1 MVTSIER
8 GVTGGGG
15 GLVDA
20 LWEWVTLQ
28 ERGARIWDREDALW
42 WYGERASLSTFAG
55 AVWRAGGIALEE
67 YQTEKHVSRRRGN
80 RYGRGDL
87 YLKVGREEYIL
98 EAKQVWCS
106 VGSGARNSLKRVSA
120 ALRSATQDVKRAKS
134 YGERRLAAVF
144 VVPMI
149 PKLRSG
155 DIDARIAWWLEE
167 VRGIDFTYLAWAFPP
182 NARDL
187 FDEGTLYPGVCVLLR
202 RA

>member
-1 MVTSIER
+1 MPLL
-8 GVTGGGG
+8 GG
-15 GLVDA
+15 
-20 LWEWVTLQ
+20 
-28 ERGARIWDREDALW
+28 GARIWDQEDALW

-98 EAKQVWCS
+98 EAKQVWCG
-106 VGSGARNSLKRVSA
+106 VGSGARNSLQQVSA
-120 ALRSATQDVKRAKS
+120 ALERATHDVKRAKS

-155 DIDARIAWWLEE
+155 DIDGRIAWWLEE
-167 VRGIDFTYLAWAFPP
+167 VRGLDFTYLAWAFPP
-182 NARDL
+182 NARGL
-187 FDEGTLYPGVCVLLR
+187 SDEGRLYPGVCVLLR